1 MKSIS
6 CDDDHGRERLGLTA
20 ALPQPPVGASGVV
33 TCGPMSA
40 LNGCGLS
47 GSMRSAAGGDA
58 AGEGVIPGVNCG
70 ETGQLGEP
78 DGRDG
83 DQRMEPKIAVA
94 AATPC
99 TVLTI
104 DTLRCRESCV
114 TSTLVTHLTC
124 HYYLYKKQQF
134 SLLHSTGTAAF
145 HNMEI
150 TMDHSGKQRPT
161 ST

>member
-1 MKSIS
+1 M
-6 CDDDHGRERLGLTA
+6 
-20 ALPQPPVGASGVV
+20 P
-33 TCGPMSA
+33 A
-40 LNGCGLS
+40 LNSCGLS

-83 DQRMEPKIAVA
+83 DKRMEPKIAVA

-114 TSTLVTHLTC
+114 TSIMEQLHFTIWRSLWIIVESRDLHQHKRHGLMEAPIGNS
-124 HYYLYKKQQF
+124 F
-134 SLLHSTGTAAF
+134 SSNIL
-145 HNMEI
+145 
-150 TMDHSGKQRPT
+150 
-161 ST
+161 